1 MPRFAACRRGSIW
14 VSAVVIIVLAAP
26 VVADAAR
33 PLPGKRYSGTG
44 VERLNNGP
52 HWMSFRSLP
61 REGFHFSVAPQGKA
75 VLTFRGR
82 FYFYCGSGT
91 DTVRAARIAVGAKGA
106 FSYHF
111 SVPTR
116 EANGTIS
123 GRTYVSIAGSFANRG
138 KVAHV
143 SYIVVF
149 GKVHPAHD
157 PYTAAGAYRDGCGS
171 WVTGTATAN

>member
-1 MPRFAACRRGSIW
+1 MPRFAARHRGSIW
-14 VSAVVIIVLAAP
+14 ISVVVIVALAAP

-33 PLPGKRYSGTG
+33 PLPGKGYSGTG
-44 VERLNNGP
+44 VDRLNDGP

-61 REGFHFSVAPQGKA
+61 PEPFHFTVAPQGNA
-75 VLTFRGR
+75 VLAFRGR
-82 FYFYCGSGT
+82 VYFYCGSGSA
-91 DTVRAARIAVGAKGA
+91 TVRASRIAVGAKGA

-116 EANGTIS
+116 QANGTIS
-123 GRTYVSIAGSFANRG
+123 GRTYVSIAGSFANGG
-138 KVAHV
+138 KVARV